1 MKSNSKLANN
11 ELKEQFELILSY
23 WKIISLSLIIAIFLA
38 YTFLRYETPQYKAN
52 ATIKIKDE
60 KQSQKLPSLEEV
72 TSKGLFA
79 NGSNQ
84 IIDEIEVI
92 QSRSLMNKVI
102 KKLNLN
108 IQYFSQGQIKELE
121 IYKNPPLK
129 LNFFARDSVIHK
141 VDTTLYI
148 KVVSASKYLMFK
160 DNGKSLLDRDESLGK
175 SYNFGDRIK
184 TGFGD
189 LVIVPNI
196 GKHAPMIGSNLRV
209 SIVPVRKLVNRYQK
223 RLNISS
229 ESGSSVLKLEFNDN
243 IPDRAIDILN
253 QVIREY
259 NTDVILDKESVIQ
272 VTSDFIDNRLQ
283 AVSKELKEVDFT
295 AEQLQKQN
303 KLTALS
309 SQANLYLESE
319 KATENKINTTANT
332 IELIGYLK
340 NEISEKNKSSDLLPP
355 NIISDANI
363 SQVTKTHNELV
374 AQRDRLLKNSSEQNP
389 IVINLN
395 NQIDAL
401 KDNLSNSLDN
411 MERSSKITLNNLNR
425 EEARIRGQ
433 IYSAPTKERQFRNIE
448 RQQGIKE
455 SLYLYLLQKR
465 EESAISLGM
474 FSPNAKTID
483 QGYSSYFPV
492 SPNPMLTYLG
502 AILFGLA
509 IPIGSIYFLSLLD
522 NKIHKKEDLVK
533 ILDIPYLG
541 DIPRTSKKAK
551 LVHKVDYSPKAE
563 AFRILRSNIDFIL
576 AQESGNSKKIF
587 ITSTTAQ
594 EGKSHTSTN
603 LAMSIS
609 FSEKSVLL
617 IESDIRMPK
626 ILDYLNRKDKAEK
639 GLTDFIADKSI
650 KPEDVVLKTEENSF
664 LDVIPSGTIP
674 PNPSELLMSDR
685 LNTLFEYFN
694 KKYDYII
701 VDTSAVGLVS
711 DTLLVSKYADMF
723 IYVVSADNI
732 DKRQLV
738 RIAQPLYEEN
748 RLPNMALLLNGVK
761 VGAMG
766 YGYGYGYGHNPQKN
780 KNKKESVI

>member
-1 MKSNSKLANN
+1 MKSKSKLANN
-11 ELKEQFELILSY
+11 ELRQQLELILSY
-23 WKIISLSLIIAIFLA
+23 WKVISLSLIIAIFLA
-38 YTFLRYETPQYKAN
+38 YTFLRYETPKYKAN
-52 ATIKIKDE
+52 ATIKIKDD
-60 KQSQKLPSLEEV
+60 KQSQKIPSLEAF
-72 TSKGLFA
+72 TSKGLFS
-79 NGSNQ
+79 NGTNQ

-108 IQYFSQGQIKELE
+108 IQFFSQGQIKELE

-129 LNFFARDSVIHK
+129 LNFFASDSVIHK

-148 KVVSASKYLMFK
+148 KVVSPTKYLMFK
-160 DNGKSLLDRDESLGK
+160 DNGKSLLDRDQSLGK

-189 LVIVPNI
+189 MVIVPNI
-196 GKHAPMIGSNLRV
+196 GKHAPMVGSNLRV
-209 SIVPVRKLVNRYQK
+209 SIIPVRNLVNSYQA
-223 RLNISS
+223 RLKISS
-229 ESGSSVLKLEFNDN
+229 ESESSILKLEFSDN

-272 VTSDFIDNRLQ
+272 VTSDFIDSRLQ

-295 AEQLQKQN
+295 AEQLQKNN

-340 NEISEKNKSSDLLPP
+340 NEISQKNKSSDLLPP

-374 AQRDRLLKNSSEQNP
+374 AQRDKLLKNSSEQNP

-395 NQIDAL
+395 SQIDAL
-401 KDNLSNSLDN
+401 KDNLTNSLDN
-411 MERSSKITLNNLNR
+411 MERTSKITLNNLNR

-433 IYSAPTKERQFRNIE
+433 IYSAPTKERQFRSIE

-483 QGYSSYFPV
+483 KGYSSYSPI
-492 SPNPMLTYLG
+492 SPNTMLTYLG
-502 AILFGLA
+502 AMLFGLA

-541 DIPRTSKKAK
+541 DIPKTNKKTK
-551 LVHKVDYSPKAE
+551 IVKKVDYSPKAE
-563 AFRILRSNIDFIL
+563 AFRIIRSNVDFML
-576 AQESGNSKKIF
+576 GKTPGGDSKKLF
-587 ITSTTAQ
+587 VTSTTAQ

-609 FSEKSVLL
+609 YSEKSVLL
-617 IESDIRMPK
+617 LETDIRMPK
-626 ILDYLNRKDKAEK
+626 IMDYLNRKEKVEK

-650 KPEDVVLKTEENSF
+650 KPQDIVIKSEDNPF
-664 LDVIPSGTIP
+664 LDVVASGTIP

-685 LNTLFEYFN
+685 LIELFEYFD

-711 DTLLVSKYADMF
+711 DTLLISKYADMF

-738 RIAQPLYEEN
+738 RIAQPLYDEN
-748 RLPNMALLLNGVK
+748 RLPKMALLLNGVK
-761 VGAMG
+761 TGSKG
-766 YGYGYGYGHNPQKN
+766 YGYGYGYGNHPQKV
-780 KNKKESVI
+780 KKS